1 MLTAKQNVLETLK
14 PDGKPDR
21 LVNGFVPFV
30 PIMSDPIYALLRGNR
45 VKGKMTKDVWGTEI
59 AWPEGQ
65 HAAMPHVTNENKVLK
80 DITKWR
86 EILKIPDVAGAGKDP
101 AKWETA
107 KSAAAAAGQN
117 DKLSMGFMGTGVFEQ
132 LHFLMGFEDT
142 LMNFLIEPEAMHEL
156 VEMVGEFRLAYIKE
170 LVDKLKPDIILSHDD
185 WGSKKSLF
193 MSPEVWRE
201 FIKPQYVKIYGYA
214 KAHGVMIM
222 HHADSFLEPIVDD
235 MVELGVDIWQGT
247 LPQNDIVGLQK
258 QLKGRMVL
266 MGGVDAAIV
275 DWPNTPE
282 AVIRTEVRRACETY
296 GPGGGFIPCLT
307 YGGPGAIYP
316 KVEETIIDEIDKYNK
331 DVYGISG

>member
-1 MLTAKQNVLETLK
+1 MLTEKQNVLETLK
-14 PDGKPDR
+14 PGGKPDR

-45 VKGKMTKDVWGTEI
+45 VKGRTTKDVWGTEI
-59 AWPEGQ
+59 AWPEDQ

-86 EILKIPDVAGAGKDP
+86 ETLKIPDIAGAGKDP

-107 KSAAAAAGQN
+107 RLAAAAARQN
-117 DKLSMGFMGTGVFEQ
+117 DKFVMGFMGTGVFEQ

-156 VEMVGEFRLAYIKE
+156 VEVIGEFRLAYIKE
-170 LVDKLKPDIILSHDD
+170 LTDKLEPDIILSHDD

-193 MSPEVWRE
+193 ISPETWRE

-214 KAHGVMIM
+214 KARGVMVM
-222 HHADSFLEPIVDD
+222 HHADSFLEPIVED
-235 MVELGVDIWQGT
+235 MAELGIDIWQGT
-247 LPQNDIVGLQK
+247 LPQNDIVKLQK
-258 QLKGRMVL
+258 LLKGRMVL
-266 MGGVDAAIV
+266 MGGIDAAIV

-282 AVIRTEVRRACETY
+282 AVIRAEVRRACETY

-307 YGGPGAIYP
+307 YGGSGAIYP
-316 KVEETIIDEIDKYNK
+316 SVEETIIDEIEKYNK